1 MAIVINRDEILSI
14 VKDIDVVTAMG
25 KGFIE
30 YSNGNCVV
38 PPVGE
43 LLFEKNNGETH
54 IKYGYIKDDKYYVIK
69 IASGFYN
76 NPKLGISSSQG
87 LMLVF
92 NQKTGQTEAVLL
104 DEGNLTN
111 IRTAAAGA
119 LVAKY
124 FAPKNIK
131 AIGIIGTGIQGRL
144 QLQYLQKYNPCKEVW
159 IWDINK
165 ENALKY
171 KSELESNFD
180 INIAET
186 TSELAKRCNLIV
198 TTSPS
203 QKALLQAKDIQ
214 AGTHITAVGSDTPE
228 KQELDSLILAN
239 ADIIISDSIAQSKS
253 RGEIYRAVKD
263 GYISQ
268 KKVIELGMAIQQKQ
282 LQRTSEKQI
291 TVVDLTGVAV
301 QDIMIAQSVY
311 LSYKRKNR

>member
-253 RGEIYRAVKD
+253 RGEIYHAVKD

-268 KKVIELGMAIQQKQ
+268 KKVIELGMAIQQKE
-282 LQRTSEKQI
+282 LQRTAENQV
-291 TVVDLTGVAV
+291 TVTDLTGVAV
-301 QDIMIAQSVY
+301 QDIMIAQSVF
-311 LSYKRKNR
+311 LKHKLK